1 MKKRNSGQ
9 VLALKRLVSL
19 TNEHPMAIGFTLDQI
34 ASWPPLKAKGVERD
48 SVNKALHRFST
59 LGISFSPGVNFNR
72 QKLFRI
78 KNNEWANAYI
88 EGDPDKP
95 WLPLTPTPPGNAFP
109 VVDEHKDHFDVEL
122 TQEWFAI
129 VKRYAS
135 VSNNQYTWHHK
146 SFTISVNGSSLKGQ
160 VYIRP
165 FWRTDIEKVFGKGFL
180 DYLMKQDLSG
190 DFCLPLGV
198 KGERISLGGRP
209 TQFSSSHFPA
219 QLDVQC
225 KKSDKNV
232 REGLY
237 AVTDQAAFNIKVLD
251 TFDALLETLT
261 KQGEV
266 QTRNTE
272 ALEKLVKLL
281 SPVPEPEYKQTDKK
295 DDDQGGVMYG

>member
-1 MKKRNSGQ
+1 MKRRNSGQ
-9 VLALKRLVSL
+9 ILALKRLVSL
-19 TNEHPMAIGFTLDQI
+19 SNEHPTAIGFTLDQI
-34 ASWPPLKAKGVERD
+34 ASWPPLRAKGVERD
-48 SVNKALHRFST
+48 SVNKAVHRFLS
-59 LGISFSPGVNFNR
+59 LQIAYSPGMN
-72 QKLFRI
+72 QSGKKLFRI
-78 KNNEWANAYI
+78 INNEWANAYI
-88 EGDPDKP
+88 EGDPTKP
-95 WLPLTPTPPGNAFP
+95 WLPLTPTPPSNAFP

-122 TQEWFAI
+122 TREWFAI

-135 VSNNQYTWHHK
+135 VANNQYTWKHK

-165 FWRTDIEKVFGKGFL
+165 YWRTDIEQVFGKGFL

-190 DFCLPLGV
+190 DFCLPFGV
-198 KGERISLGGRP
+198 KGERISLGGRA
-209 TQFSSSHFPA
+209 TQFSASHFPA

-272 ALEKLVKLL
+272 ALEKLVRLL
-281 SPVPEPEYKQTDKK
+281 SPSPELEYKQDNKPN
-295 DDDQGGVMYG
+295 DGLMYG